1 MSYLGAILKTPIIA
15 LILLLSVALIWVPR
29 KSVEAKLVIAAPP
42 EVIWAALT
50 DTDGYAEWN
59 PIFVK
64 LMGVMRPGN
73 ELMLDMKLE
82 DGRTSQ
88 VTVTLDAKQPHRN
101 IQQSAGVPGILTAH
115 HEWRLEPSQEGTLL
129 VQREMY
135 RGVGVLLYDP
145 AYVELLYLEGLH
157 KLSQRLTGL

>member
-1 MSYLGAILKTPIIA
+1 MKTPIIA
-15 LILLLSVALIWVPR
+15 LIVVLSGLIWLPR
-29 KSVEAKLVIAAPP
+29 KSVEAELVIAAPP
-42 EVIWAALT
+42 EVVWAALT

-59 PIFVK
+59 PIFVNV
-64 LMGVMRPGN
+64 MGVMQPGN

-82 DGRTSQ
+82 DGRTTL
-88 VTVTLDAKQPHRN
+88 VTVTVDGVQPYRS

-129 VQREMY
+129 VQRETY
-135 RGVGVLLYDP
+135 RGVGVLFYDP

-157 KLSQRLTGL
+157 NLRQRLTRR